1 MPGSLGD
8 NTVWPL
14 TKGVLFRFAVAFFV
28 LINLPSP
35 FGGIRTESLTRLLT
49 KITDACVQVAAR
61 LLHVS
66 ADVRPNGSGDTTYNW
81 VSLLCVASAAVAITI
96 IWSIVDRRRPSYV
109 KGWIV
114 FRAYLRFMLAMA
126 MISYGA
132 HKVVPSQFPAPTLDR
147 LTQPFGDASP
157 MGLLWTFM
165 GASVAYNFFTGAA
178 EMLGGVL
185 LTTRRT
191 TLLGAFVSMGV
202 LVNVVALNFMYDV
215 PVKIYSL
222 QLLATAIVIALPDMP
237 HLFDFFVRNRAVTP
251 DPLPRLTR
259 SRAAEVTG
267 IFLRTIAVAV
277 FVFMSVKGAA
287 LSMRMFSGPG
297 QRSPLYGIWRVDDL
311 QFDGKEI
318 PAVGDPLRW
327 RRLVFDTRYMSS
339 VQLMNDSRRRLNI
352 TIDEKNRTLVVS
364 RRNEPE
370 WDGRLSYQRPDP
382 DTLTIDGD
390 LGGRKVHAVCRRE
403 PLPVFL
409 LTTRGFHWVNEYP
422 FNR

>member
-1 MPGSLGD
+1 MSGSLGD
-8 NTVWPL
+8 DTVWPL
-14 TKGVLFRFAVAFFV
+14 TKRVLFRFAVAFFV

-35 FGGIRTESLTRLLT
+35 FDLIRSESLTRPLT
-49 KITDACVQVAAR
+49 AITDGSVRIAAR

-66 ADVRPNGSGDTTYNW
+66 VDVRPNGSGDTTYNW
-81 VSLLCVASAAVAITI
+81 VNLLCVAFAAVVITI
-96 IWSIVDRRRPSYV
+96 IWSIVDRRRPNYD

-114 FRAYLRFMLAMA
+114 FRAYLRFMLARA

-132 HKVVPSQFPAPTLDR
+132 AKVVPSQFPSPTLDR

-178 EMLGGVL
+178 EILGGLL

-191 TLLGAFVSMGV
+191 TLLGALVSMGV
-202 LVNVVALNFMYDV
+202 LVNIVALNFMYDV

-222 QLLATAIVIALPDMP
+222 QLLAMAIVIALPDLP
-237 HLFDFFVRNRAVTP
+237 RLFDFFVRNRTVTP
-251 DPLPRLTR
+251 DPLPRLTQ
-259 SRAAEVTG
+259 SRAAELTG
-267 IFLRTIAVAV
+267 VVLRTIAVAV
-277 FVFMSVKGAA
+277 FVLMSVKGAA
-287 LSMRMFSGPG
+287 LSMRRFSGPG

-311 QFDGKEI
+311 QFDGKSV
-318 PAVGDPLRW
+318 PAIGDPSRW
-327 RRLVFDTRYMSS
+327 RRLIFDTSYMTS
-339 VQLMNDSRRRLNI
+339 VQLMNDSRRRLNVVLN
-352 TIDEKNRTLVVS
+352 EKNRTLVVS

-382 DTLTIDGD
+382 NTLTIDGD
-390 LGGRKVHAVCRRE
+390 LGGRKVHAVCHRE